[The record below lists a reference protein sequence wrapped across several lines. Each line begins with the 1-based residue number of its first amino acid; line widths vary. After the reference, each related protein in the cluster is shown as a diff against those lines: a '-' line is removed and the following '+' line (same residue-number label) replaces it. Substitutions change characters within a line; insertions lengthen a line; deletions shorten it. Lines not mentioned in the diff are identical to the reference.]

1 MEFLSG
7 IICTELALLFL
18 LRGREGGS
26 RNGLD
31 TQLYYLLKIM
41 FLLLVGGTPY
51 LKTSNVWLNFNLF
64 KYALSTLLLKVK
76 LKNQ

>member
-41 FLLLVGGTPY
+41 FLLLIGGTPC
-51 LKTSNVWLNFNLF
+51 LKTLF
-64 KYALSTLLLKVK
+64 
-76 LKNQ
+76 